1 MAKKKKPTISLEG
14 LDDVVFNKDLDI
26 SSAQSVLESESST
39 ADKVEEIVQSE
50 MGEESKTVK
59 QTTPEKSEKA
69 TTPKSTRTPV
79 AKAKKEKKQPK
90 SSQGTPPA
98 EDKKRASFNIPKDLH
113 RALKD
118 YSYMNDIDMVTYI
131 FEQLVKPDL
140 KKKGYYP
147 PKKRK

>member
-26 SSAQSVLESESST
+26 SSAQSVLESDSVVE
-39 ADKVEEIVQSE
+39 DKVEEVAQSKIATAPK
-50 MGEESKTVK
+50 EEKK
-59 QTTPEKSEKA
+59 PTPEKIA
-69 TTPKSTRTPV
+69 TAKPAPV
-79 AKAKKEKKQPK
+79 AKAKKENKQPK
-90 SSQGTPPA
+90 SSKGTLPA

-118 YSYMNDIDMVTYI
+118 YSYRNDVDMVTYI